1 MILLDRN
8 NQPKNTVYY
17 LSAVVY
23 VYLRQNG
30 NNVGLIDLYE
40 KISNTVLKRK
50 LNFEIFSLAIDFL
63 FLIGKVNVNKKGD
76 IYVYKKDKNHKGQ
89 E

>member
-30 NNVGLIDLYE
+30 NVGLIDLYE

>member
-30 NNVGLIDLYE
+30 NLGLIDLYK

>member
-23 VYLRQNG
+23 GYLRQNG
-30 NNVGLIDLYE
+30 NVGLIDLYE

-63 FLIGKVNVNKKGD
+63 FLIGKVNVNNKGD
-76 IYVYKKDKNHKGQ
+76 IYVYKKDKNNKGK

>member
-30 NNVGLIDLYE
+30 NLGLIDLYE

-63 FLIGKVNVNKKGD
+63 FLIVKVNVNKKGD

>member
-17 LSAVVY
+17 LSAVIY
-23 VYLRQNG
+23 GYLKKNG
-30 NNVGLIDLYE
+30 SIGLIDLY
-40 KISNTVLKRK
+40 KRISNKVLKRK
-50 LNFEIFSLAIDFL
+50 LNFEFFSLAVDFL
-63 FLIGKVNVNKKGD
+63 FLIDKVDVNNKGD
-76 IYVYKKDKNHKGQ
+76 IYVYKKDKDNKKQ